1 MQVVT
6 EGRRIGERTGCP
18 TRVLHTT
25 MMSSVLLTVGAA
37 LKHAAAYLFLKRV
50 LAAAAS
56 RPPTLELVSPML

>member
-25 MMSSVLLTVGAA
+25 MMSAGAA
-37 LKHAAAYLFLKRV
+37 LKHAAVYLYLKRV